1 MTKKIG
7 GLRKKTRHKLKKNI
21 REKGKISIRKF
32 FQVFEIG
39 DQVRLSAEPA
49 VQRGMYLPRFYGKHG
64 IIKGK
69 QGRCY
74 EVLIKDQDKKKT
86 LIVHPV
92 HLVGIKNVGTT
103 KSK

>member
-7 GLRKKTRHKLKKNI
+7 GLRRKSRHKLKKNI
-21 REKGKISIRKF
+21 REKGKISIRNF
-32 FQVFEIG
+32 FRVFEIG

-49 VQRGMYLPRFYGKHG
+49 IQKGLYPLRFYGKHG

-69 QGRCY
+69 KGRCY
-74 EVLIKDQDKKKT
+74 EILIKDQDKKKM

-92 HLVGIKNVGTT
+92 HLVGVKNVGTT
-103 KSK
+103 KNK